1 MKYIS
6 EILNGLVKVFALVS
20 AYLFGKR
27 TEKLKNAE
35 DTLDA
40 IRIAKKAD
48 REFNNNPKLRK
59 RMLKKVRR

>member
-27 TEKLKNAE
+27 TEKLKNVE
-35 DTLDA
+35 DTLHA
-40 IRIAKKAD
+40 IKIDRKAE
-48 REFNNNPKLRK
+48 REFNNNHKLCK